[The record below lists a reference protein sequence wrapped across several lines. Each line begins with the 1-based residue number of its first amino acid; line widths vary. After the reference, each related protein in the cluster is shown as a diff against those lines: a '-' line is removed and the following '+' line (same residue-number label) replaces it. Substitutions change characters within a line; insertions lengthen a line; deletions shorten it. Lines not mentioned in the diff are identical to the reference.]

1 MRETARVTRLLH
13 QPLWIVWHPHQKLW
27 NWRLVEALSRVPGGR
42 FVASGILTID
52 TLLLWVRVVS
62 RRARRIGARTVVV
75 DKRAL
80 PTEALYIDCGV
91 HREGVQIQSMTNW
104 FSPLLRLW
112 TIGFEASPESYPVAR
127 SSLTAVP
134 NLDLRQQALVGPAFG
149 SDLVRLYRAGG
160 DGKGDSLFA
169 ERGDA
174 YDDVPA
180 VRLSS
185 VMQRFLDDH
194 GPMPI
199 ILRMNI
205 EGAELF
211 VVEDLI
217 AAGMTKMIAGYY
229 GMWDD
234 LSKIDVR
241 RDREFRRLL
250 RMHSIATLTFN
261 DRDSEVPLR
270 LSAIRYDIVTS
281 LIAGTRAHVTG
292 K

>member
-1 MRETARVTRLLH
+1 
-13 QPLWIVWHPHQKLW
+13 
-27 NWRLVEALSRVPGGR
+27 
-42 FVASGILTID
+42 
-52 TLLLWVRVVS
+52 
-62 RRARRIGARTVVV
+62 
-75 DKRAL
+75 
-80 PTEALYIDCGV
+80 
-91 HREGVQIQSMTNW
+91 
-104 FSPLLRLW
+104 
-112 TIGFEASPESYPVAR
+112 
-127 SSLTAVP
+127 
-134 NLDLRQQALVGPAFG
+134 
-149 SDLVRLYRAGG
+149 
-160 DGKGDSLFA
+160 
-169 ERGDA
+169 
-174 YDDVPA
+174 
-180 VRLSS
+180 
-185 VMQRFLDDH
+185 MQRFLDDH